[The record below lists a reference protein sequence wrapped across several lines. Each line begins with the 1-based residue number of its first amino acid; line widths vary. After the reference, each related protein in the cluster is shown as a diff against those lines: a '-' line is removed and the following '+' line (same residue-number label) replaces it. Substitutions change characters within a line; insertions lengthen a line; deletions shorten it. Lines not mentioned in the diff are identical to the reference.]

1 MATLTNLGPV
11 FPHAIKQSDRRK
23 SGVRLGAAKMLRG
36 RLLCAQDSIE
46 YCFNKFVFNWKCKR
60 KKNQFLF
67 FAKGTNEAHV
77 YHLRWNHP
85 THIFPFGKS
94 QRIPFTFGIY
104 LVNEIKSFSLE
115 IILIKIRKL
124 NSFQWIP
131 RSGIY
136 NLIEKLKEN
145 LF

>member
-1 MATLTNLGPV
+1 MESSNAYIS
-11 FPHAIKQSDRRK
+11 F
-23 SGVRLGAAKMLRG
+23 
-36 RLLCAQDSIE
+36 E
-46 YCFNKFVFNWKCKR
+46 
-60 KKNQFLF
+60 
-67 FAKGTNEAHV
+67 
-77 YHLRWNHP
+77 
-85 THIFPFGKS
+85 FGKS